1 MEATFP
7 IAAVILTYRPDQSI
21 LRRTVASLC
30 SQVERVV
37 IVDNGSHWDAQ
48 ELLNA
53 LPVADRGR
61 IEFIWLDVNIGVGA
75 GHNRGIQ
82 WARASGFSRVLIL
95 DHDSIP
101 RPGMVQHL
109 VAALD
114 RLEAQGIPVAAVAAR
129 FVDRY
134 TGRIAPFVR
143 LGSWKLRQVTCGSS
157 PAGEPAG
164 EPTGEL
170 LEIDFVISSGTLIP
184 MQVLDKVGDM
194 NEGLFIDHVDTE
206 WILRC
211 RAQGY
216 RSFGVCDAVMEHSV
230 GNATFRFWF
239 GRWRNTPLHNPERDY
254 YLFRNSLNLYR
265 MPYAP
270 WRWIASDFLRLLG
283 LAIIFPAFAP
293 DRWRRIQLIGRGIW
307 HGLRGV
313 QGPLV

>member
-1 MEATFP
+1 MQVP
-7 IAAVILTYRPDQSI
+7 RRIAAVILTHRPDQGI
-21 LRRTVASLC
+21 LRRAVASLC
-30 SQVERVV
+30 PEADRIV
-37 IVDNGSHWDAQ
+37 IVDNGSRWDAQ

-61 IEFIWLDVNIGVGA
+61 IEFIWLDTNVGVGA

-82 WARASGFSRVLIL
+82 WARISGFSHVLIL

-101 RPGMVQHL
+101 RPGMVRYL

-114 RLEAQGIPVAAVAAR
+114 RLEAQGIPVATVAAR
-129 FVDRY
+129 FVDRH

-143 LGSWKLRQVTCGSS
+143 LGSWKLTQVTCGSS
-157 PAGEPAG
+157 PTGKS
-164 EPTGEL
+164 TGEL

-194 NEGLFIDHVDTE
+194 NEGLFIDHVDTD

-211 RAQGY
+211 KAQGY

-230 GNATFRFWF
+230 GNTTFRFWF
-239 GRWRNTPLHNPERDY
+239 GRWRNTPLHDPERDY
-254 YLFRNSLNLYR
+254 YLFRNSINLYR
-265 MPYAP
+265 MPHAP
-270 WRWIASDFLRLLG
+270 WRWILSDLARLLG

-293 DRWRRIQLIGRGIW
+293 DRWRRIQLIARGIW
-307 HGLRGV
+307 HGLWGV
-313 QGPLV
+313 TGPLR

>member
-1 MEATFP
+1 MKP
-7 IAAVILTYRPDQSI
+7 VRGIVAVILTYRPEQGI
-21 LRRTVASLC
+21 LRQAVASLC
-30 SQVERVV
+30 AQVERIV
-37 IVDNGSHWDAQ
+37 IVDNGSRWDAQ

-53 LPVADRGR
+53 LPVADRRR
-61 IEFIWLDVNIGVGA
+61 IEFIWLNTNIGVGA

-82 WARASGFSRVLIL
+82 WARTGGFSHVLIL

-101 RPGMVQHL
+101 RPAMVRHL
-109 VAALD
+109 VAALG
-114 RLEAQGIPVAAVAAR
+114 RLGAEGIPVAAVAAR
-129 FVDRY
+129 YVDRD

-143 LGSWKLRQVTCGSS
+143 LGSWKLSQVTCGS
-157 PAGEPAG
+157 AQTGEQAG

-184 MQVLDKVGDM
+184 MRVLDKVGDM

-211 RAQGY
+211 RAHGF

-239 GRWRNTPLHNPERDY
+239 GRWRHTPLHEPERDY

-270 WRWIASDFLRLLG
+270 WRWIASDFVRLLG

-293 DRWRRIQLIGRGIW
+293 DRWRRIQLIARGIW

-313 QGPLV
+313 TGPIR

>member
-1 MEATFP
+1 MQVP
-7 IAAVILTYRPDQSI
+7 RRIAAVILTHCPDQSI
-21 LRRTVASLC
+21 LRRAAASLC
-30 SQVERVV
+30 PQIERIV
-37 IVDNGSHWDAQ
+37 IVDNGSRWDAQ

-53 LPVADRGR
+53 LPVTDRGR
-61 IEFIWLDVNIGVGA
+61 IEFIWLDTNIGVGA

-82 WARASGFSRVLIL
+82 WARTSGFSHVLIL

-101 RPGMVQHL
+101 RPGMVRYL

-114 RLEAQGIPVAAVAAR
+114 RLEAQGIPVATVAAR
-129 FVDRY
+129 FVDRD

-143 LGSWKLRQVTCGSS
+143 LGPWKLTQVTCDS
-157 PAGEPAG
+157 PPTG

-194 NEGLFIDHVDTE
+194 NEGLFIDHVDTD

-211 RAQGY
+211 KAQGY

-230 GNATFRFWF
+230 GNTTFRFWF
-239 GRWRNTPLHNPERDY
+239 GRWRNTPLHDPERDY
-254 YLFRNSLNLYR
+254 YLFRNSINLYR
-265 MPYAP
+265 MPHAP
-270 WRWIASDFLRLLG
+270 WRWIVGDFVRLLG

-293 DRWRRIQLIGRGIW
+293 DRWRRIQLIARGIW
-307 HGLRGV
+307 HGLWGV
-313 QGPLV
+313 TGPLR